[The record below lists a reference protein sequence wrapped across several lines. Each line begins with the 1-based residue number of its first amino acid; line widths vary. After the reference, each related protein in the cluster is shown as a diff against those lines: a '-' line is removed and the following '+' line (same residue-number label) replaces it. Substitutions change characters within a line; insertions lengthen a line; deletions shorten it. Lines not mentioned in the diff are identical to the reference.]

1 MHVTFPTDEELML
14 KTGCCA
20 LLLLS
25 GLSMPASA
33 SMPSIKV
40 LIGKSLKNIRVEGTD
55 LRKIVH
61 TQNKSLQYLGRKQIS
76 FNCDPAKS
84 VKAIK
89 FPEKALH
96 VASLNSPTGLVSWN
110 DKKYQGEFHLVT
122 SPKKQSC
129 DLINLIPME
138 SYITSLLA
146 KEMNGTWPIEALKAQ
161 AVAART
167 YALHRIK
174 NFNQPGLESHDT
186 IYHLESS
193 EKDQVSGTYFDATP
207 LTVQAAKETEGMVL
221 LPKSGKLSQIFF
233 HSKCGGRTFR
243 PDQVWGGVEEGY
255 RQVDC
260 PFCHKLGTKDWKKK
274 VSRYKLTQL
283 VDRALQKYYADKIV
297 SSDVRFLPDRADASE
312 VRLYDGDRFLMVKKA
327 YLRNMSGREML
338 PSNYFAVSDNSRG
351 VNIDGQGYGHGVGLC
366 QLGALELAKRGYD
379 YKQILSFYFPQH
391 HLDKAY

>member
-1 MHVTFPTDEELML
+1 ML
-14 KTGCCA
+14 KTGCLS
-20 LLLLS
+20 LLLAIAAS
-25 GLSMPASA
+25 TPAMA
-33 SMPSIKV
+33 AMPSVKV

-61 TQNKSLQYLGRKQIS
+61 TQNKSLQYQGRKEIS

-84 VKAIK
+84 VRPIK
-89 FPEKALH
+89 FPAKPLH
-96 VASLNSPTGLVSWN
+96 VASLQSPTGLVSWG
-110 DKKYQGEFHLVT
+110 KHKYQGELHLIT
-122 SPKKQSC
+122 SPKQESC
-129 DLINLIPME
+129 DLVNLIPME
-138 SYITSLLA
+138 SYITSLLS

-174 NFNQPGLESHDT
+174 NFNQPGLESHET

-207 LTVQAAKETEGMVL
+207 LTVQAAKETEGEIL
-221 LPKSGKLSQIFF
+221 LPQSGKISQIFF
-233 HSKCGGRTFR
+233 HSKCGGKTFR

-274 VSRYKLTQL
+274 VSRYQLTNL

-297 SSDVRFLPDRADASE
+297 SADVRFLPDREDASE
-312 VRLYDGDRFLMVKKA
+312 VRLYDGDRFLQVKKS

-338 PSNYFAVSDNSRG
+338 PSNYFAVSDNHGQG
-351 VNIDGQGYGHGVGLC
+351 VSIKGQGYGHGVGLC
-366 QLGALELAKRGYD
+366 QLGALELAKRGYT

-391 HLDKAY
+391 HLNKAY

>member
-1 MHVTFPTDEELML
+1 ML
-14 KTGCCA
+14 KTGCYT
-20 LLLLS
+20 LLLALS
-25 GLSMPASA
+25 VSMPAMA

-40 LIGKSLKNIRVEGTD
+40 LIGKSLKNVRVEGTD
-55 LRKIVH
+55 LRKIIH
-61 TQNKSLQYLGRKQIS
+61 TQNKSLQYQGRKQIS

-84 VKAIK
+84 VKRIK
-89 FPEKALH
+89 FPEKPLL
-96 VASLNSPTGLVSWN
+96 VASLQSPTGLVSWEN
-110 DKKYQGEFHLVT
+110 KKYQGELRLVT
-122 SPKKQSC
+122 SSSQESC
-129 DLINLIPME
+129 DLVNYIPME
-138 SYITSLLA
+138 SYITSLLS

-174 NFNQPGLESHDT
+174 RFNTTGLESHDEL
-186 IYHLESS
+186 YHLESS

-207 LTVQAAKETEGMVL
+207 LTVQAAKETEGQVL

-260 PFCHKLGTKDWKKK
+260 PFCHKLGTKEWKKK
-274 VSRYKLTQL
+274 VSRYQLTNL

-297 SSDVRFLPDRADASE
+297 SSDVRFLPDRADVSE
-312 VRLYDGDRFLMVKKA
+312 IRLYDGDRFLMVKKS
-327 YLRNMSGREML
+327 YLRNLSGREML
-338 PSNYFAVSDNSRG
+338 PSNYFTIKDDRQGINVAGR
-351 VNIDGQGYGHGVGLC
+351 GYGHGVGLC
-366 QLGALELAKRGYD
+366 QLGALELAKRGYN

-391 HLDKAY
+391 HLEKAY